1 MWVAWLT
8 ENMKSLNSGG
18 PLYTFQHSSKI
29 LNQCLA
35 QSWPKVSIMVKVW
48 VAKLGVGA
56 DESI

>member
-1 MWVAWLT
+1 MQDQIFRMECVW
-8 ENMKSLNSGG
+8 
-18 PLYTFQHSSKI
+18 PLYTFQHSSQI
-29 LNQCLA
+29 LTQCLA